1 MSRTFA
7 KLPANFLE
15 SGGYKVIE
23 AKNGKEA
30 SPSAAE
36 HRGKIDLLVTIW

>member
-1 MSRTFA
+1 MSRTFV
-7 KLPANFLE
+7 KLPANFWNPAATRW
-15 SGGYKVIE
+15 IE

-30 SPSAAE
+30 IAIAAE